1 MIHGREIAAHVGR
14 VMNVIES
21 KGTGSGDPAH
31 ERLARSWHRSLNKHS
46 IDPSLSSVPK
56 VVTAYELREHRDRI
70 EAFMRIAR
78 EGVERLHRELSPASY
93 CVLLTD
99 AAGVTVDYR
108 PVPTLEKEFKDEGFR
123 AGTCWSEESE
133 GTCGVGTTL
142 IDRQPTLVNRGEH
155 FRSHNTQFTC
165 SSAPILGLQDEP
177 IAVLDASALYSPDA
191 RESRLL
197 VFRMVCEKARLIEDA
212 YAHYSLRTYWTL
224 QLGQIA
230 EFMPVETDY
239 LIAFDDDGRIVGGNR
254 RARQELINHNGRHA
268 EFLHD
273 LFECSASEIMVSAHA
288 SPGTPFPLRMMATGR
303 RLFAV
308 LRAPNARSLA
318 QVTQSKPALTA
329 EDVCAPRGFR
339 HLALGDPRVKANV
352 QCATKV
358 ANRDIPVMLLGETGT
373 GKEAFARAI
382 HDYSDR
388 AKQPFVALNCAAIP
402 ESLIESE
409 LFGYRDGAFTGARS
423 KGAKGKILQSDGGT
437 LFLDEIGDMPLSL
450 QSRLL
455 RVLAEGEVVP
465 LGAEQPTPV
474 NLHVICATH
483 QDLPELVRQGR
494 FREDLFYRLNGA
506 SFTLPPLRNREDK
519 RDLIKLVMREECTA
533 MGREELRIAEET
545 MTRLLAYD
553 WPGNIRQLRH
563 AIRYACAIADG
574 NQITI
579 DHFPQEL
586 RSSGAAVRLAPP
598 QQQQPVPAPVPVQA
612 QRSNSSSGAA
622 APDPCELRDGEPL
635 NDACMELRQKMLEA
649 LRRNHWRVTETAR
662 QLGMSRATFY
672 RKMARLRIVAP
683 NYLDGGSAGDL
694 NS

>member
-1 MIHGREIAAHVGR
+1 MRHGREIADHVGR
-14 VMNVIES
+14 VMNIVEGRGHPLLS
-21 KGTGSGDPAH
+21 DPHH
-31 ERLARSWHRSLNKHS
+31 ERVARSWKRSLNKHS

-70 EAFMRIAR
+70 ETFMRIAR
-78 EGVERLHRELSPASY
+78 EGVERLHNELLPANY

-108 PVPTLEKEFKDEGFR
+108 AVPHLEREFKDEGFR

-142 IDRQPTLVNRGEH
+142 IDRQPTLIHRGEH

-177 IAVLDASALYSPDA
+177 IAVLDASALFSPDA
-191 RESRLL
+191 RESQLL
-197 VFRMVCEKARLIEDA
+197 VFRMVCDKARLIEDA
-212 YAHYSLRTYWTL
+212 YAHYSLRNHWTL
-224 QLGQIA
+224 QLGQVA

-239 LIAFDDDGRIVGGNR
+239 LIAFDDDGRIIGGNR
-254 RARQELINHNGRHA
+254 RARNELITHNGRRA

-273 LFECSASEIMVSAHA
+273 LFECSANDIMVSAHA
-288 SPGTPFPLRMMATGR
+288 SPGTPFPLRMLATGR

-308 LRAPNARSLA
+308 LRAPNARSPA
-318 QVTQSKPALTA
+318 QVTQSKPVLTEENA
-329 EDVCAPRGFR
+329 TAPRGFR
-339 HLALGDPRVKANV
+339 HLALGDPRVKSNV
-352 QCATKV
+352 QCAVKV

-382 HDYSDR
+382 HDYSER

-506 SFTLPPLRNREDK
+506 SFMLPPLRNREDK
-519 RDLIKLVMREECTA
+519 RELIQLVMREECAA
-533 MGREELRIAEET
+533 MGREELRIAEDT
-545 MTRLLAYD
+545 MNRLLAYD

-574 NQITI
+574 NQVAIE
-579 DHFPQEL
+579 HFPQEL
-586 RSSGAAVRLAPP
+586 RGSAASQARALPRPA
-598 QQQQPVPAPVPVQA
+598 QQQQPAAAPSLP
-612 QRSNSSSGAA
+612 RSVAA

-635 NDACMELRQKMLEA
+635 NEACLQLRQKMLDA

-683 NYLDGGSAGDL
+683 NYLDGEDSVVGHG
-694 NS
+694 